1 MIEELIIVSFALL
14 YNDMFPLTLRL
25 DDLIIKL
32 ESLFSSIL
40 QKIKSYLLSNFT
52 ILPMFKIRSWQ
63 VWARVACAAIKV
75 RIIKK

>member
-52 ILPMFKIRSWQ
+52 I
-63 VWARVACAAIKV
+63 
-75 RIIKK
+75 

>member
-63 VWARVACAAIKV
+63 V
-75 RIIKK
+75 